1 MAFKLNLYT
10 PSGVVVK
17 NLECDDLTIPTVRGQ
32 INILK
37 DHTHILTELSTG
49 VIVAKS
55 KVGARHFVVT
65 AGLCKILK
73 DQVIILANTSES
85 ADKVD
90 LERAKA
96 AEMKAQSILGGK
108 DPLSDVQVIKF
119 QRKLARA
126 KARIQAGNS
135 K

>member
-17 NLECDDLTIPTVRGQ
+17 NIECDDLTIPTVRGQ

-49 VIVAKS
+49 VIVAKGKMGS
-55 KVGARHFVVT
+55 RHFVVT
-65 AGLCKILK
+65 AGLCKILN

-85 ADKVD
+85 ADKID

-126 KARIQAGNS
+126 KARIQAANS